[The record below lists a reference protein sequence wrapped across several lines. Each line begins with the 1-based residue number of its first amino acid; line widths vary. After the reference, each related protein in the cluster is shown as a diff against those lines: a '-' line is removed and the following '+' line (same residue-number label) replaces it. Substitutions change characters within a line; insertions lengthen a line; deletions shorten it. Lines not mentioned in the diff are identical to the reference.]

1 MSRQSAALKIP
12 EFVSMLALMV
22 SIVALS
28 IDAMLPAMAEIGA
41 DLGLSNPNSVQ
52 LVVSIMFLGLA
63 VGQVFAGPLSDSY
76 GRKPVIYG
84 GYLIFGFGCVLS
96 MLAES
101 FAIML
106 AGRFLQG
113 LGASAPRIVSVA
125 LVRDGYEGSAM
136 ARIMSIVAAIFIFV
150 PTIAPAI
157 GQAVLL
163 LMNWRAIFALL
174 LVTALFGFMWFAVRQ
189 PETLPPQA
197 RRPFSLPDIMAGAL
211 EVMQHRAVMGYT
223 MVMGVT
229 LGAFIGYLSSAQQ
242 VFQGVFGTGQ
252 WFVVYFGAASLA
264 IGSAS
269 VFNARLV
276 VGRGMSYMT
285 TGALVA
291 VSAASLCYLPLVV
304 LFSGVPPLWTFMVW
318 LLLSMFCHGVVG
330 GNLNAMAMESIG
342 HLAGLGAA
350 VVGTVSALIA
360 LPVGWSIGA
369 VFDGTVAP
377 LVLGFAATGLLS
389 VFLIRWT
396 EHQPAPA

>member
-1 MSRQSAALKIP
+1 
-12 EFVSMLALMV
+12 MLALMV

-52 LVVSIMFLGLA
+52 LVVSTMFLGLA

-76 GRKPVIYG
+76 GRKPVIYC
-84 GYLIFGFGCVLS
+84 GYVIFVLGCLLS
-96 MLAES
+96 MLAEN

-113 LGASAPRIVSVA
+113 LGAAAPRIVSVA

-163 LMNWRAIFALL
+163 VMNWRAIFALL
-174 LVTALFGFMWFAVRQ
+174 LVTALVGFAWFAVRQ
-189 PETLPPQA
+189 PETLSPDL
-197 RRPFSLPDIMAGAL
+197 RRPFSLPAIAVGAM
-211 EVMQHRAVMGYT
+211 EVMRHRTVVGYT
-223 MVMGVT
+223 MVLGVM

-264 IGSAS
+264 IGAAS

-276 VGRGMSYMT
+276 VVRGMSYMT
-285 TGALVA
+285 IRALVA
-291 VSAASLCYLPLVV
+291 VSVASLSYLPLIV
-304 LFSGVPPLWTFMVW
+304 LAAGVPPLWTFMTW
-318 LLLSMFCHGVVG
+318 LLISMFCHGILF

-350 VVGTVSALIA
+350 VIGTVSALIA

-369 VFDGTVAP
+369 AFDDTVAP
-377 LVLGFAATGLLS
+377 LVVGFAATGVLS
-389 VFLIRWT
+389 VILLRWA
-396 EHQPAPA
+396 ERQPVTS